1 MSTFISN
8 GIMYFLDD
16 NKAEV
21 VRCMDQNVSGEVVL
35 PSSVSNDGNTYEVT
49 SIGPCA
55 FYCCFTLSSVVI
67 PNSVTSIGQDAF
79 CGCSLL
85 SSVVI
90 PNSVTNIEDGAFH
103 RCYSLS
109 PVVIPNSATI
119 IGENAFS
126 DCRWGVVVRL

>member
-8 GIMYFLDD
+8 GIMYFIEG

-67 PNSVTSIGQDAF
+67 PNSVIIIGQDAF

-103 RCYSLS
+103 RCYSLT
-109 PVVIPNSATI
+109 PVVIPNSTTI
-119 IGENAFS
+119 IGEYAFS
-126 DCRWGVVVRL
+126 ECPCGSVVRL